1 MMMIT
6 RKCFTR
12 KSRHR
17 VLSVTQSPMPLLCRS
32 LEHVASRWYQALA
45 ARARTVHTLVAGME
59 GEGSAMPEAE
69 AAEHITEGA
78 ATILVRAKNEVFY
91 NPVQEFNRDMSIA
104 CIRAYCD
111 MLSEDKE
118 VGTPLL

>member
-1 MMMIT
+1 
-6 RKCFTR
+6 
-12 KSRHR
+12 
-17 VLSVTQSPMPLLCRS
+17 
-32 LEHVASRWYQALA
+32 
-45 ARARTVHTLVAGME
+45 
-59 GEGSAMPEAE
+59 MPEAE